1 MFCNRSECYSP
12 GIITQPTFKLKV
24 STAFVVANTTQKAKC
39 QEDNVNGNKWT
50 LKNLPDDNT
59 RKLFLTHFVPA
70 LSTFMSF
77 QEAWAAIEVNELQ
90 VLVDQVYGEDVYDVM
105 DTPAWMK
112 LVSLFYVYQL

>member
-1 MFCNRSECYSP
+1 M
-12 GIITQPTFKLKV
+12 
-24 STAFVVANTTQKAKC
+24 STAFVIANTTQKAKR

-50 LKNLPDDNT
+50 LKNLPDDNA
-59 RKLFLTHFVPA
+59 RKLFPTHFVPA
-70 LSTFMSF
+70 LSAYMSF

-90 VLVDQVYGEDVYDVM
+90 VLVDQVYGEDVYDVT